1 MSVLLNM
8 FQRPSVHQSQF
19 VIDTKVEVEDWGNI
33 EALRAGITDPAKI
46 AEFMEKLKR
55 ERMGL
60 PGPETDE
67 DGQ

>member
-8 FQRPSVHQSQF
+8 FQRPSVHQRQF
-19 VIDTKVEVEDWGNI
+19 IIDTKVEVEDWGNI

-55 ERMGL
+55 ERMGIQ
-60 PGPETDE
+60 GNENNE